1 MILQRDPRLNDRINK
16 YGCYLMF
23 IFYEVNKYTNYM
35 FSPQIINDLYKVFV
49 SHGYM
54 DKDCYIT
61 DPNTIFAFLDLPVKY
76 TDRHESIFRRCEED
90 EFEALMFRLDRP
102 NKDPW
107 IHFTAGSGRGTVTYD
122 PYGCS
127 KAVAEGRL
135 MSKRIFRRIK
145 NETSKK
151 NV

>member
-35 FSPQIINDLYKVFV
+35 FSPAIINDLYKIFV
-49 SHGYM
+49 SHGFI
-54 DKDCYIT
+54 DHDCFIF
-61 DPNTIFAFLDLPVKY
+61 DPDAIFDFLCMPVQY
-76 TDRHESIFRRCEED
+76 TQKHETPFRRCRED

-102 NKDPW
+102 GRNPW
-107 IHFTAGSGRGTVTYD
+107 IHFTAGSGKGTVTYD

-127 KAVAEGRL
+127 RAVAEGRL
-135 MSKRIFRRIK
+135 VSKRIFRRL
-145 NETSKK
+145 
-151 NV
+151 